1 MMLTKSDLT
10 TSDLLLLNS
19 EMNKREKS
27 LGLAYLML
35 LAGHLGVHRFY
46 LKRIASGVIQL
57 CLFALAIGFYF
68 VFAVAMAIERMESP
82 DTSYSL
88 LWLIPVILFGLALT
102 VWVIVDACLLPG
114 MVRDLNA
121 KLEQSLIEQIAALR
135 PSAGFTKPGA
145 DGSRDSGRPL
155 DI

>member
-1 MMLTKSDLT
+1 MLTKSDLT
-10 TSDLLLLNS
+10 TNELLLLNS

-46 LKRIASGVIQL
+46 LKRVASGVVQL
-57 CLFALAIGFYF
+57 VLFVLTIGLYFAFAIAAG
-68 VFAVAMAIERMESP
+68 IESVDSP
-82 DTSYSL
+82 ETAYSL
-88 LWLIPVILFGLALT
+88 LLLIPVILFGLALT

-114 MVRDLNA
+114 MVRDWNA

-135 PSAGFTKPGA
+135 PPAGTGI
-145 DGSRDSGRPL
+145 RVHE
-155 DI
+155 

>member
-1 MMLTKSDLT
+1 MLTKSDLT
-10 TSDLLLLNS
+10 TSELLLLNS

-57 CLFALAIGFYF
+57 CLFILAIGLYF
-68 VFAVAMAIERMESP
+68 GFAIASAIESVDSP

-88 LWLIPVILFGLALT
+88 FLLIPVILFGLALT

-114 MVRDLNA
+114 MVRNWNA

-135 PSAGFTKPGA
+135 SPAGFTKPGA
-145 DGSRDSGRPL
+145 DGLGEGSRPL

>member
-1 MMLTKSDLT
+1 MWTKSDLT
-10 TSDLLLLNS
+10 TSELLLLNS

-57 CLFALAIGFYF
+57 CLFILAIGLYF
-68 VFAVAMAIERMESP
+68 VFAIATAIESVDSP

-88 LWLIPVILFGLALT
+88 FLLIPVILFGLALT

-114 MVRDLNA
+114 IVRDSNA

-135 PSAGFTKPGA
+135 PPAGFTKPGA
-145 DGSRDSGRPL
+145 DGLGERGRPL

>member
-1 MMLTKSDLT
+1 MLTKSDLT
-10 TSDLLLLNS
+10 TSELLLLNS

-46 LKRIASGVIQL
+46 LKRIASGVVQL
-57 CLFALAIGFYF
+57 CLAILAIGLYIG
-68 VFAVAMAIERMESP
+68 FAIAAGIESVESP
-82 DTSYSL
+82 ETAYSL
-88 LWLIPVILFGLALT
+88 LLLIPVILFGLALT

-114 MVRDLNA
+114 IVRNWNA

-135 PSAGFTKPGA
+135 PPAGFANPGTEQM
-145 DGSRDSGRPL
+145 DGGGSRSL
-155 DI
+155 DL